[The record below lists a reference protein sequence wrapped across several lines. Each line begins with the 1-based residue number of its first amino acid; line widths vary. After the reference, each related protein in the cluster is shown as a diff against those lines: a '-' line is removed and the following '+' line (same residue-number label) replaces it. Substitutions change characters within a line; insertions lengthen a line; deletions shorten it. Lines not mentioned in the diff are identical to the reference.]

1 MSEKFYRPA
10 KGTADQPT
18 KLPTEYRRKNAT
30 IENEWHQMIS
40 TDVALAQFYGL
51 TKIHKANVPL
61 QPIVA
66 LQGNPIY
73 NLAKWM
79 YSKLK
84 KLQGNLTV
92 SVRSAAKFLVEH
104 QGRTI
109 QSDKF
114 MVSFGVTSLSTSIPP
129 NSAHEVLCKR
139 LE

>member
-66 LQGNPIY
+66 
-73 NLAKWM
+73 
-79 YSKLK
+79 SKLK